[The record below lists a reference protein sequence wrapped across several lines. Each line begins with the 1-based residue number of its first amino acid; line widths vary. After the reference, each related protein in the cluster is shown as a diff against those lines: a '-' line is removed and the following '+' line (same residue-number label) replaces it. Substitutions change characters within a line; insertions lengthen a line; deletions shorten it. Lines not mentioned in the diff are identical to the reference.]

1 MMIPE
6 EDNVLQN
13 LMNTI
18 LLVAMEDGTITSEEL
33 AILKQVKVDIQSIR
47 TALEKVEQNNNLE
60 FGETFIKNFQK
71 NLLQNAYD
79 ISQSDHII
87 TPDERNLINSLIKS
101 LIP

>member
-1 MMIPE
+1 MIPE